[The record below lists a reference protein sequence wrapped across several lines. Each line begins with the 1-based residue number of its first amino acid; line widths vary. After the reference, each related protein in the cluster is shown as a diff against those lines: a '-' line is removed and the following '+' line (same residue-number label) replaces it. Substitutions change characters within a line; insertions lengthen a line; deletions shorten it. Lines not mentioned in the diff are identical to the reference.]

1 MMRRSFRNPRGAIG
15 LLLFPILCGFAWFL
29 NARAG
34 WPPRIDVIERFLG
47 TNVLIHFDTEPG
59 YFYALQFTEAFTNG
73 QAGPFWTNLYV
84 APKLLEPNHYV
95 VLDTGTRAQRFY
107 RLRVY
112 P

>member
-1 MMRRSFRNPRGAIG
+1 MRHGFRNPRSVSGLMVLSGICAI
-15 LLLFPILCGFAWFL
+15 AWFL

-34 WPPRIDVIERFLG
+34 WPPQIDFIEPFLK

-59 YFYALQFTEAFTNG
+59 YFYALQYTETLTNG
-73 QAGPFWTNLYV
+73 VPGPFWTNLYV
-84 APKLLEPNHYV
+84 APKLLDANHYV
-95 VLDTGTRAQRFY
+95 VPDTGTRTRRFY

>member
-1 MMRRSFRNPRGAIG
+1 VFG
-15 LLLFPILCGFAWFL
+15 LLFFTGLCALTLFL

-34 WPPRIDVIERFLG
+34 WPPRIDFIERFLG

-59 YFYALQFTEAFTNG
+59 YFYALQYTETFTNG
-73 QAGPFWTNLYV
+73 QPGPGWTNLYV
-84 APKLLEPNHYV
+84 APKQPFNNHYV
-95 VLDTGTRAQRFY
+95 VVDTGTRTQRFY